1 MPCPLSQQQDESVPF
16 VVVIAK
22 PLQGEGQGLAWTNPG
37 LAKGPGIRC
46 LPRFMLHGDH
56 WAAAAVISEVYYIF
70 HMRTSYSSLHTVPLT
85 LTAAK

>member
-16 VVVIAK
+16 VVVTAK
-22 PLQGEGQGLAWTNPG
+22 PLQGEGLAWTNPG

-46 LPRFMLHGDH
+46 LPRFMLHRDH